1 MGEEEEEVGEGGAG
15 RRKVVGEEGGGGKTV
30 TEGAGPAWMLWFGTV
45 VVGDKNQEAERGKT
59 EGGGSGG
66 S

>member
-1 MGEEEEEVGEGGAG
+1 MGAEEEEEEGGVG

-30 TEGAGPAWMLWFGTV
+30 TEAAEPAWVLWFGTV
-45 VVGDKNQEAERGKT
+45 VVGDKNQVAERGKT